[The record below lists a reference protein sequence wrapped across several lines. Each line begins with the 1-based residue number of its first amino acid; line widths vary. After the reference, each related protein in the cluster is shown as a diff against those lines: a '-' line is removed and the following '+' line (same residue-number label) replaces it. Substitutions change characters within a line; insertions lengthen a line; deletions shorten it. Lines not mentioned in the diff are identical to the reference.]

1 MNTLNNGKGNDMS
14 KVLDILN
21 ERLSGEGVEIKL
33 GERDGEIT
41 VNAILEGMGEDED
54 GAIVCEISQVAAD
67 DEAGDTYY
75 SFYTVIAD
83 QLEESTHAGT
93 VVNLNTMNA
102 ELLIGA
108 YGILTET
115 GTIYHKYVCK
125 SLMKDDEQTAALLY
139 SIFVDVVA
147 SVYNDYDRVFA
158 SIAE

>member
-1 MNTLNNGKGNDMS
+1 MS

-21 ERLSGEGVEIKL
+21 ERLSNDGVEIKL
-33 GERDGEIT
+33 GERDGETT

-54 GAIVCEISQVAAD
+54 GAIVCEISRVAE
-67 DEAGDTYY
+67 DEETGDSYY
-75 SFYTVIAD
+75 SFYTVVAD
-83 QLEESTHAGT
+83 QLEESVHSGT
-93 VVNLNTMNA
+93 MMNLNNLNA

-125 SLMKDDEQTAALLY
+125 ALPMEDEQAAELLY

-158 SIAE
+158 SIVE

>member
-1 MNTLNNGKGNDMS
+1 MS
-14 KVLDILN
+14 KVLEILN
-21 ERLSGEGVEIKL
+21 ERLAGEGVEIKL
-33 GERDGEIT
+33 GERDGETT

-67 DEAGDTYY
+67 DAAGDVYY

-83 QLEESTHAGT
+83 HLEESTHGGT
-93 VVNLNTMNA
+93 LMNLNTMNA

-125 SLMKDDEQTAALLY
+125 VLPMKDTAVAELLY
-139 SIFVDVVA
+139 SVFVDVVA
-147 SVYNDYDRVFA
+147 SVYNDYDRIFSAIVK
-158 SIAE
+158 

>member
-1 MNTLNNGKGNDMS
+1 MNTFNNEKGLNMS
-14 KVLDILN
+14 KVLDILS
-21 ERLSGEGVEIKL
+21 ERLADEGVEIKL
-33 GERDGEIT
+33 GERDGETT

-54 GAIVCEISQVAAD
+54 GAIVCEISQIAAD

-83 QLEESTHAGT
+83 HLEESTHTGT
-93 VVNLNTMNA
+93 MMNLNDMNA

-125 SLMKDDEQTAALLY
+125 VVTKDEEQVAELLY
-139 SIFVDVVA
+139 SNFVDVVA
-147 SVYNDYDRVFA
+147 SVYNDYDRVFEG
-158 SIAE
+158 IVE

>member
-1 MNTLNNGKGNDMS
+1 MS

-21 ERLSGEGVEIKL
+21 ERLSNDGVEIKL
-33 GERDGEIT
+33 GERDGETT

-54 GAIVCEISQVAAD
+54 GAIVCEISRVAE
-67 DEAGDTYY
+67 DEETGDSYY
-75 SFYTVIAD
+75 SFYTVVAD
-83 QLEESTHAGT
+83 HLEESVHNGT
-93 VVNLNTMNA
+93 MMNLNTMNA

-125 SLMKDDEQTAALLY
+125 AMPMEDEQIAELLY

-158 SIAE
+158 SIVE